1 MNVAKWLLLAL
12 LALPLMELAVF
23 IAVAASIG
31 FVWTLSLVLAGS
43 LAGALILRHAG
54 GSHIARIRVALGD
67 GGMTAVQA
75 DSSGFL
81 ILLAGILL
89 LIPGFITD
97 IAGLLLLMVSV
108 GLVAAQAQQPA
119 AARAKVVLQMSDG
132 DAAKWNL
139 ALNNAKNL
147 QTDLGAAN
155 VDIEVVAY
163 GPGIG
168 MLKADSVV
176 GNRVDEALSAGVKV
190 LACENT
196 MRGQKLGKSDMLK
209 GIDYVPAGVVEIMQR
224 QQQGWAYI
232 RP

>member
-1 MNVAKWLLLAL
+1 M
-12 LALPLMELAVF
+12 
-23 IAVAASIG
+23 S
-31 FVWTLSLVLAGS
+31 
-43 LAGALILRHAG
+43 
-54 GSHIARIRVALGD
+54 
-67 GGMTAVQA
+67 
-75 DSSGFL
+75 
-81 ILLAGILL
+81 
-89 LIPGFITD
+89 PGNFTSRAPGV

-119 AARAKVVLQMSDG
+119 AARAKVVLQISDG

-139 ALNNAKNL
+139 ALNNARNL
-147 QTDLGAAN
+147 QSDLGAAN
-155 VDIEVVAY
+155 VDIEIVAY

-176 GNRVDEALSAGVKV
+176 GSRVDEALTAGVKV

-196 MRGQKLGKSDMLK
+196 MHGMKLSKADMQK